1 MAREILIEKEGD
13 ELRAAVM
20 DDGWLVDLFIERK
33 TRNSI
38 VGNIYLGRVER
49 VIPGIGAAF
58 IDIGCEKSGFLP
70 LTENSSSG
78 AIESPFAEGNIVFV
92 QAKRDGFGKKG
103 PQLSRE
109 ISLPGRFLVYAPVG
123 ARFSV
128 SRQIENQEERERLLR
143 IINEIAE
150 EDEGFVIRTVSEG
163 VDHKTLAVEANYLRG
178 RWKKILIERENTAA
192 PAFLFRELSST
203 EKIIRDHVQDD
214 VVTIRFDHGGTF
226 KEAKDYCESF
236 YPELIGRLS
245 YEQSTGPLFD
255 KFDLGGA
262 IDTALSKNAPLPS
275 GGGLVIE
282 SMEALT
288 AIDVNSGGYIEGSN
302 PDENALKTNLEAA
315 IEVPRQVRLR
325 NLGGLIVVDF
335 IHMQDEEGWR
345 EVLDVLRE
353 SFSQD
358 RVNCRVVGRTEG
370 GLVELIRRRRHP
382 PLSETL
388 LARCPECDGNGKVWR
403 ADSLMFE
410 VLRSLRR
417 EAALGAPGRL
427 GLSVSPEIF
436 EAFKFVGEQSKIFS
450 RVGREVV
457 TNVMPDYAP
466 DEYAIYIEGEGDGVN

>member
-1 MAREILIEKEGD
+1 MAREILIEKEGH
-13 ELRAAVM
+13 ELRAAVL
-20 DDGWLVDLFIERK
+20 DDGWLVDLFIERE

-49 VIPGIGAAF
+49 VIKGIGAAF
-58 IDIGCEKSGFLP
+58 IDIGCDKSGFLP
-70 LTENSSSG
+70 LTKNSSSG
-78 AIESPFAEGNIVFV
+78 AIEPPFAEGNIVFV
-92 QAKRDGFGKKG
+92 QAKGDGFGKKG
-103 PQLSRE
+103 PQLSGE

-128 SRQIENQEERERLLR
+128 SRQIENPDERERLLR

-163 VDHKTLAVEANYLRG
+163 IDQKTLAVEANYLREQ
-178 RWKKILIERENTAA
+178 WKKILIERERTAA
-192 PAFLFRELSST
+192 PAFLFRELSSA
-203 EKIIRDHVQDD
+203 EKIIRDHAQDD
-214 VVTIRFDHGGTF
+214 VVTIRFDHGGAF
-226 KEAKDYCESF
+226 KEAKDYCERF

-245 YEQSTGPLFD
+245 YEQSASPLFD
-255 KFDLGGA
+255 KIDLGGA
-262 IDTALSKNAPLPS
+262 IDTALSKNVSLPS

-302 PDENALKTNLEAA
+302 PDENARKTNLEAA
-315 IEVPRQVRLR
+315 IEVSRQVRLR

-335 IHMQDEEGWR
+335 INMQDEEGWR
-345 EVLDVLRE
+345 EVLEVLRE
-353 SFSQD
+353 RVSRD
-358 RVNCRVVGRTEG
+358 RLNCRVVGKTEG

-388 LARCPECDGNGKVWR
+388 LTSCPECDGNGKAWR
-403 ADSLMFE
+403 SDSLMFD

-427 GLSVSPEIF
+427 VLSVSPEIF
-436 EAFKFVGEQSKIFS
+436 KLFKFVGEQNKIFY

-457 TNVMPDYAP
+457 TNVVPDYAS
-466 DEYAIYIEGEGDGVN
+466 DEYTIYIEGEGDGSN